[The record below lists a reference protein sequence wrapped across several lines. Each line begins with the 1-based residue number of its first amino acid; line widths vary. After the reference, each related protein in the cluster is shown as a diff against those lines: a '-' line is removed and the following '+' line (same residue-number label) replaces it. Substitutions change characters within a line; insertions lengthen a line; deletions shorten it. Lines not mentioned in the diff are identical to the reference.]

1 MGGRPLSAMA
11 LIALGFRNL
20 SMAATAIGPVKAMVV
35 SLDAGAAA
43 LELQALLTD
52 PDRHGSLR
60 APLQALAERL
70 AVRL

>member
-1 MGGRPLSAMA
+1 
-11 LIALGFRNL
+11 
-20 SMAATAIGPVKAMVV
+20 VV

-43 LELQALLTD
+43 RELQALLTD
-52 PDRHGSLR
+52 PCRHDSLR